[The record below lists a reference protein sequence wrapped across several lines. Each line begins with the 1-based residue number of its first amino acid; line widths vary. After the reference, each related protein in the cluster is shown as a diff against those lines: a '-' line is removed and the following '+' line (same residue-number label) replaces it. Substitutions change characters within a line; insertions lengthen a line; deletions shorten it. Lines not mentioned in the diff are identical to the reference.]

1 MRVTR
6 VVFSVSP
13 YQFKFSNIGLLY
25 ETIFLIFCDNLSN
38 AKNVSELMKSS
49 IERKYGS
56 NGSSFGNG
64 KNGSNGK
71 TDIDKAVEY

>member
-1 MRVTR
+1 M
-6 VVFSVSP
+6 
-13 YQFKFSNIGLLY
+13 KF
-25 ETIFLIFCDNLSN
+25 FLIFCNNLSN

-56 NGSSFGNG
+56 NGSSSGNG
-64 KNGSNGK
+64 KNGSNCK

>member
-1 MRVTR
+1 M
-6 VVFSVSP
+6 
-13 YQFKFSNIGLLY
+13 KFSAIICLMQ
-25 ETIFLIFCDNLSN
+25 
-38 AKNVSELMKSS
+38 KNVSELMKSS